1 MSKLIRP
8 PTKQNDPA
16 LGDEPS
22 LAPYGCLFATLHAV
36 VARHHREVL
45 PPDDL
50 LEAYGWLIAEGH
62 IVDIPGKQ
70 AWVGSHSHVG
80 RAFQF
85 YLGVPQTFAYVARE
99 DYGGPGPDRSF
110 GNLDDAA
117 YFIAYGRAE
126 GWRIGH
132 FFEATRDAQRLWD
145 PYWPSKP
152 IIEVLSLRG
161 YTA

>member
-1 MSKLIRP
+1 MSNLILP

-16 LGDEPS
+16 LATAPS
-22 LAPYGCLFATLHAV
+22 LAPYGCLYATLHAV
-36 VARHHREVL
+36 VARHHGEAL

-50 LEAYGWLIAEGH
+50 LDAYEWLVAEGH
-62 IVDIPGKQ
+62 IIDVPGRQ
-70 AWVGSHSHVG
+70 AFVIDHTATG
-80 RAFQF
+80 RAFQW
-85 YLGVPQTFAYVARE
+85 YLNRPQTFRYIARE
-99 DYGGPGPDRSF
+99 DYGGPGPDKSF
-110 GNLDDAA
+110 GNLDDAE

-161 YTA
+161 YVA